1 MIKFLNVLGSFSYVY
16 EGRTA
21 FENSIFIPILKTR
34 NFSSFFGVLGFRGFI
49 YCPLSLFSKYNEVKL
64 NGCLYNT
71 SERPL
76 EREKRNLEHVFLF
89 LDTRYT

>member
-21 FENSIFIPILKTR
+21 FDNLIFIPILKTR
-34 NFSSFFGVLGFRGFI
+34 HFSHFSVFWVI
-49 YCPLSLFSKYNEVKL
+49 YLLSPLSLFSKYNEVKL

-89 LDTRYT
+89 LDTKYT